1 MMSFFGHILAL
12 FFFSFSINRHP
23 HGKMGCRRISLKKEG
38 RMNEAENERITWIA
52 VYTDMVKSGSIRL
65 ASAVDRKVKYQYLYS
80 SGAVV
85 RADSMS
91 AVVMGSVAV
100 NPGADGR
107 PSATH
112 THSYYNS
119 QAVCIVP
126 YIKRQQKQVFLYPG
140 CSQGRI
146 RIRVIDF
153 GSGSGYCK

>member
-1 MMSFFGHILAL
+1 
-12 FFFSFSINRHP
+12 
-23 HGKMGCRRISLKKEG
+23 
-38 RMNEAENERITWIA
+38 
-52 VYTDMVKSGSIRL
+52 MVKSGSMRL

-119 QAVCIVP
+119 QAVCKQTTKIEILFPSTSKLFRFTTCIYLGTVLYCTLHKTSAKTSLSVP
-126 YIKRQQKQVFLYPG
+126 
-140 CSQGRI
+140 
-146 RIRVIDF
+146 RVL
-153 GSGSGYCK
+153 SG

>member
-1 MMSFFGHILAL
+1 
-12 FFFSFSINRHP
+12 
-23 HGKMGCRRISLKKEG
+23 
-38 RMNEAENERITWIA
+38 
-52 VYTDMVKSGSIRL
+52 MVKSGSMRL

-119 QAVCIVP
+119 QAVCKQTTKIEIFFPSTSKLFTQVYYLYIPRYCCTVP
-126 YIKRQQKQVFLYPG
+126 YIKRQQKQAFLYPG

>member
-1 MMSFFGHILAL
+1 M
-12 FFFSFSINRHP
+12 
-23 HGKMGCRRISLKKEG
+23 
-38 RMNEAENERITWIA
+38 
-52 VYTDMVKSGSIRL
+52 RL
-65 ASAVDRKVKYQYLYS
+65 ASAVDRRVKYQYLYS

-119 QAVCIVP
+119 QAVCKQTTKIA
-126 YIKRQQKQVFLYPG
+126 QKSFVAKKAPWNLAMRFFISWSLQRFRRG
-140 CSQGRI
+140 
-146 RIRVIDF
+146 
-153 GSGSGYCK
+153 